1 MNSALSKI
9 INFMKN
15 QKYQSAELE
24 LKRVVK
30 KHPQSFDWNK
40 LLAIN
45 FLWQEK
51 YNSAIVSFNK
61 CYEMNPNDYDINTNL
76 ALIFNKVQDYKSSIE
91 FSKNAMSINPDRPE
105 AYHNIAESY
114 LYLQKLDKA
123 EEYIIKSIELRGGLD
138 SDEIFDFKDTL
149 NIYTDILFSKGDE
162 INLKKVCIKLLDKQ
176 IFLGDIF
183 RKLLRNFKN
192 VITQNH
198 LNTLNDI
205 LKRIEDHKNV
215 VERNKTKANIYS
227 CLAEY
232 NQKIDKKISEN
243 YYIESNK
250 LISELQRFSLYDRQE
265 YTKSIIK
272 FSEDYEKN
280 LVAKNIPSDLGNG
293 LVFVIGMPRSGTTLT
308 ESILASSKYC
318 IAGGEKVFFVNQ
330 CRPIIKQYQN
340 GNANFESFIN
350 LGHRYIDIIDIQRQ
364 GKRFFIDK
372 FPENY
377 LYYKFIK
384 NCLPLAK
391 FIHVHRDPWDNAV
404 SLFKQYFIKEITYSS
419 SFFGI
424 SLEYANYEHIMKK
437 WKNEKNHNIFDLSYH
452 DLVTDTD
459 STIDKLW
466 EFCEIPE
473 SYDKSRRK
481 NYFAQ
486 TASKYQVR
494 REIYTS
500 SLKKEE
506 FMQYKEDFL
515 QSLQDQRSFWSKN
528 Q

>member
-1 MNSALSKI
+1 MKSKLSKI
-9 INFMKN
+9 INLMKN
-15 QKYQSAELE
+15 QKYQTAEKK
-24 LKRVVK
+24 LKSLVK
-30 KHPQSFDWNK
+30 MYPQSFDWNK

-61 CYEMNPNDYDINTNL
+61 CYEMNPNDYDVNLNL
-76 ALIFNKVQDYKSSIE
+76 ALMFNRVQDYKSSIE
-91 FSKNAMSINPDRPE
+91 FSTNALNINPDRPE

-114 LYLQKLDKA
+114 LYLQKLEKA
-123 EEYIIKSIELRGGLD
+123 EEYIIKSIEMRGGLD
-138 SDEIFDFKDTL
+138 SDEIFNFKDTL

-162 INLKKVCIKLLDKQ
+162 INLKKVCIQLLDKQ

-192 VITQNH
+192 AISQNH
-198 LNTLNDI
+198 LNTLNVV
-205 LKRIEDHKNV
+205 LKNIDDHKNL
-215 VERNKTKANIYS
+215 VERNRTKANIYS

-265 YTKSIIK
+265 YTRSIIK
-272 FSEDYEKN
+272 YSEDPQIN
-280 LVAKNIPSDLGNG
+280 LVAKNIPSNLGDG
-293 LVFVIGMPRSGTTLT
+293 LIFVIGMPRSGTSLT

-318 IAGGEKVFFVNQ
+318 VAGGEKVFFVNQ
-330 CRPIIKQYQN
+330 CRPIIKQHQN
-340 GNANFESFIN
+340 GNADFESLLN
-350 LGHRYIDIIDIQRQ
+350 LGQRYIDIIDIQRQ

-377 LYYKFIK
+377 LYYKLIK
-384 NCLPLAK
+384 TSLPLAK

-404 SLFKQYFIKEITYSS
+404 SLFKQYYIKEITYSS

-437 WKNEKNHNIFDLSYH
+437 WKNEKNHNIFDLNYH
-452 DLVTDTD
+452 DLVTHTE

-473 SYDKSRRK
+473 NYDKSRRK
-481 NYFAQ
+481 DYFAQ

-494 REIYTS
+494 KEIYTS
-500 SLKKEE
+500 SIKKED
-506 FMQYKEDFL
+506 FMEYKEDFL
-515 QSLQDQRSFWSKN
+515 QSLEDQRSFWSKN